1 MKLSA
6 SIALAGFLLVALF
19 TVPVPVAASPE
30 TERIAIEQVIRASI
44 GWALTK
50 DKQLLYDSVAQ
61 DGDFFIFH
69 PDSKS
74 TILGFD
80 AFKKMVEEVFMDA
93 RFKATDFQVRE
104 LRIGLSKSNDTAWYS
119 AYLDDHGEWNGRPS
133 GWNDAR
139 WTGVLEKR
147 ADKWIIIQMHFSL
160 ATDKVLAAA
169 KSTAAKQD

>member
-1 MKLSA
+1 MKLSP
-6 SIALAGFLLVALF
+6 SLAPAAFLLVALF
-19 TVPVPVAASPE
+19 TVAGLVAASPE
-30 TERIAIEQVIRASI
+30 AERIAIEPVIRASI

-50 DKQLLYDSVAQ
+50 DTQLLYDSVAQ

-80 AFKKMVEEVFMDA
+80 AFRKMVEEVFMDG

-104 LRIGLSKSNDTAWYS
+104 LRIGLAKSNDVAWFS

-147 ADKWIIIQMHFSL
+147 AGKWVIVQMHFSL

-169 KSTAAKQD
+169 KSTAAKQE